1 MKSHFLVTYKISE
14 NTFCINVVIA
24 SSRECVERH
33 YSGYKKID
41 IREANEWEL
50 ELARQQGIS
59 FIEV

>member
-1 MKSHFLVTYKISE
+1 MKSYFLVTYKISE
-14 NTFCINVVIA
+14 TTFCVNVVIA

-33 YSGYKKID
+33 YSGYKLN
-41 IREANEWEL
+41 IREADEWEL

>member
-24 SSRECVERH
+24 ASRECVERH
-33 YSGYKKID
+33 YSGYKLN

>member
-14 NTFCINVVIA
+14 NTFCVNVVIA

-33 YSGYKKID
+33 YSGCKLN